1 MSDTNDDEE
10 KRNWDPG
17 KNDAM
22 TIDDDDEDNGNLD
35 ISTTERNDAMTLT
48 IQRVSGD
55 ELRAIV
61 IIFQTACVNDY
72 KSRMQRQLDSS
83 VQAFMKEFPHIT
95 SHNIYTMAK
104 QIKDARCFFM
114 ILQQLHCPRTVR
126 LLLPK

>member
-1 MSDTNDDEE
+1 MSDKSDDEE
-10 KRNWDPG
+10 KRNLDRG

-35 ISTTERNDAMTLT
+35 ITTTERNDAMTRT

-61 IIFQTACVNDY
+61 NIFQTACVNDY
-72 KSRMQRQLDSS
+72 RSRMQRQLDSS

-114 ILQQLHCPRTVR
+114 ILQQLHCPRSVR

>member
-10 KRNWDPG
+10 KRNLDPG

-35 ISTTERNDAMTLT
+35 ITTTERNDAMTLT

-61 IIFQTACVNDY
+61 NIFQTACVNDH

-95 SHNIYTMAK
+95 SRNIYTMAK

>member
-1 MSDTNDDEE
+1 MSDKSDDEE
-10 KRNWDPG
+10 KRNLDRG

-22 TIDDDDEDNGNLD
+22 TIDDDD
-35 ISTTERNDAMTLT
+35 ITTTERNDAMTRT

-61 IIFQTACVNDY
+61 NIFQTACVNDY
-72 KSRMQRQLDSS
+72 RSRMQRQLDSS

-114 ILQQLHCPRTVR
+114 ILQQLHCPRSVR

>member
-1 MSDTNDDEE
+1 MSDTSDDENPE
-10 KRNWDPG
+10 

-22 TIDDDDEDNGNLD
+22 TIDDDD
-35 ISTTERNDAMTLT
+35 ITTTERNDGMTRT
-48 IQRVSGD
+48 IQRVSGN

-61 IIFQTACVNDY
+61 NIFQTACVNDY
-72 KSRMQRQLDSS
+72 RSRMQRQLDSS
-83 VQAFMKEFPHIT
+83 VQAFMKEFQNIT

>member
-1 MSDTNDDEE
+1 MSDTSDDENPE
-10 KRNWDPG
+10 

-22 TIDDDDEDNGNLD
+22 TIDDDD
-35 ISTTERNDAMTLT
+35 ITTTERNDAMTRT

-61 IIFQTACVNDY
+61 NIFQTACVNDY
-72 KSRMQRQLDSS
+72 RSRMQRQLDSS

-95 SHNIYTMAK
+95 SQNIYTMAK

-114 ILQQLHCPRTVR
+114 ILQQLHCPRKVR